1 VGGGADPAR
10 RLRSVAG
17 RIREEDIATVRE
29 KARIDDVVSQYVT
42 LRNAGGGSQKGLC
55 PFHDEKSPSFNV
67 NPSRGF
73 FHCLAAETEVLT
85 WDGPRPIGELAG
97 GSHRILNVHGDW
109 VEAPFKSYG
118 VQRLW
123 RIVLTRNRQ
132 RKELFATDG
141 HRWFVPSGE
150 DRSKRREVLTA
161 DLKAGDR
168 LVSKF
173 PRSRI
178 QRTTPSP
185 FGIAHGFTYGDG
197 TRSGTGSMALLCPP
211 KDLAMLKWFPN
222 SHTSASGD
230 NLLVH
235 HLPRFFKE
243 LPDPDESGSYLYG
256 WLAGYFAADG
266 CVAADG
272 TVILNSARRENLEFV
287 RMICTRLGIATY
299 GVTTQSRV
307 GLGSEASDLHRI
319 HFVNDDLTESF
330 FLLDAHRERF
340 VNATK
345 KYARLGWVVQE
356 VEATD
361 RVEEVFCAE
370 VEDGH
375 AFTLQDNILTGNCFG
390 CGEGGDV
397 ITFLMKIDGL
407 TFGEA
412 VERLAEKV
420 GVQLR
425 REEGDVREERPKGP
439 PRRRL
444 IEAHQIAQ
452 AYYADQ
458 LASPDAL
465 VARQF
470 LGERGF
476 DQAAA
481 EHFGIGFAP
490 RAGDALKTVL
500 RQKGFSAEEMTVGG
514 LIGPSGYDRFR
525 GRLLWP
531 IRDASGDT
539 IGFGARRI
547 FDDDRI
553 DAKYLNTSETP
564 IYKKSQ
570 VLYGIDLARRDIGRS
585 SQAVI
590 VEGYTDVMAC
600 HLSGVTT
607 AVATCGTAFG
617 EDHSRVL
624 RRFLNDH
631 EEFRGEVIF
640 TFDGDAAGQKAA
652 LRAFGGDQNFVS
664 QTYVAVEPDGLDP
677 CDLRI
682 KKGDAAVRELV
693 ARRVPLYRFVLSNV
707 VGKYDLDRADGRVD
721 AMREGARLVS
731 SIRDKSKVDAFAR
744 ELAGMVGVD
753 VDEARAEVRRA
764 ANRRPG
770 QDRHDPRTGAAATTA
785 EPPPRSAVPDL
796 RDPRFATERET
807 LQLVIQHPMTIGR
820 STADIGVNDFTHP
833 TYRGV
838 WELVAA
844 AGGPGAGAGDPTW
857 ANRLRDAATDPAVS
871 SVISAL
877 AVEPLKKEPDAAYVA
892 QHVFRLLELTAA
904 RRIAAIKSKLQ
915 RTNPV
920 EQPEEFNKMFGEL
933 AALEAHRRALR
944 DRLTGSA
951 T

>member
-1 VGGGADPAR
+1 M
-10 RLRSVAG
+10 AG
-17 RIREEDIATVRE
+17 RIRDEDIAVVRE
-29 KARIDDVVSQYVT
+29 KARIDDVVSQFVT
-42 LRNAGGGSQKGLC
+42 LRPAGGGSLKGLC

-67 NPSRGF
+67 NPGRGF
-73 FHCLAAETEVLT
+73 YH
-85 WDGPRPIGELAG
+85 
-97 GSHRILNVHGDW
+97 
-109 VEAPFKSYG
+109 
-118 VQRLW
+118 
-123 RIVLTRNRQ
+123 
-132 RKELFATDG
+132 
-141 HRWFVPSGE
+141 
-150 DRSKRREVLTA
+150 
-161 DLKAGDR
+161 
-168 LVSKF
+168 
-173 PRSRI
+173 
-178 QRTTPSP
+178 
-185 FGIAHGFTYGDG
+185 
-197 TRSGTGSMALLCPP
+197 
-211 KDLAMLKWFPN
+211 
-222 SHTSASGD
+222 
-230 NLLVH
+230 
-235 HLPRFFKE
+235 
-243 LPDPDESGSYLYG
+243 
-256 WLAGYFAADG
+256 
-266 CVAADG
+266 
-272 TVILNSARRENLEFV
+272 
-287 RMICTRLGIATY
+287 
-299 GVTTQSRV
+299 
-307 GLGSEASDLHRI
+307 
-319 HFVNDDLTESF
+319 
-330 FLLDAHRERF
+330 
-340 VNATK
+340 
-345 KYARLGWVVQE
+345 
-356 VEATD
+356 
-361 RVEEVFCAE
+361 
-370 VEDGH
+370 
-375 AFTLQDNILTGNCFG
+375 CFG

-412 VERLAEKV
+412 VERLADKV

-444 IEAHQIAQ
+444 VEAHKLAQ
-452 AYYADQ
+452 EYYAEQ

-470 LGERGF
+470 LGQRGF

-490 RAGDALKTVL
+490 RDGDALKTVL
-500 RQKGFSAEEMTVGG
+500 RQQGFSAEEMTVGG

-617 EDHSRVL
+617 DDHSRVL

-682 KKGDAAVRELV
+682 QKGDAAVRELV

-707 VGKYDLDRADGRVD
+707 VRKYDLDRADGRID
-721 AMREGARLVS
+721 AVRETARLVAS
-731 SIRDKSKVDAFAR
+731 VRDQSKVTAFAQ
-744 ELAGMVGVD
+744 EISKMVGADIDTNAVL
-753 VDEARAEVRRA
+753 AEVRRA
-764 ANRRPG
+764 AHRRPAP
-770 QDRHDPRTGAAATTA
+770 DPRGTTPVATTA
-785 EPPPRSAVPDL
+785 EPPRAAVPDL
-796 RDPRFATERET
+796 RDPRFAIERET

-820 STADIGVNDFTHP
+820 STGDIGPNDFVHP
-833 TYRGV
+833 TYRAV

-844 AGGPGAGAGDPTW
+844 AGGPGAGAGDPSW
-857 ANRLRDAATDPAVS
+857 ANRLRDAATDPAAS

-877 AVEPLKKEPDAAYVA
+877 AVEPLKKEPDSAYVA
-892 QHVFRLLELTAA
+892 EHVFRLLELTAA

-920 EQPEEFNKMFGEL
+920 EHAEEFNKMFGEL

-944 DRLTGSA
+944 DRLAGSA